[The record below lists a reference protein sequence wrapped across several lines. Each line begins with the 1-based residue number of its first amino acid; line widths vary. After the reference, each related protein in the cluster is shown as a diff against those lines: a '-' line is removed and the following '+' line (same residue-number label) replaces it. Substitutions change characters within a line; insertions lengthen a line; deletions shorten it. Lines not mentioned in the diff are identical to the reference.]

1 MVESQIKIVQ
11 EKNEEELKKNRKPS
25 VAFATL
31 GCRVNHYETEAMTE
45 KFLREG
51 YEITEFDNFAD
62 VYVINTCSVTNM
74 SDKKSRQIIGRA
86 RRKNENAVIAAVGCY
101 SQVSPD
107 EVSKIDGVDV
117 VLGTRNKGDVVYYV
131 NKAKDEGKMQVA
143 VGEVLKNKT
152 FEELNIEEY
161 QDKTRAFLKIQD
173 GCNRFC
179 TYCLIPYTRGRTCSK
194 DPDKVLEEIKR
205 LEEHGF
211 KEIILSGIHTA
222 SYGVDLEGDVT
233 LISLLQE
240 IEKLDGIER
249 VRIGSIEPSFF
260 TDEVIEKMRHMKKL
274 CPQFHLSLQSG
285 CDETLK
291 RMNRR
296 YTAKE
301 YEEAVYKIRENLKD
315 ASITTDVIVG
325 FPGETD
331 EEFNETYKFLERIKL
346 TKTHIFKFS
355 PRKGTKAENMP
366 NQVDGTIK
374 EKRSKALI
382 ELNNK
387 NEGEFS
393 ESLVRREMDVL
404 VEKEL
409 NEKPGYFEG
418 YTRNYVRVVF
428 ESEKSDIIGKIVKCK
443 IEEANGDYARRHR
456 HQLFEAARLDPRQ
469 LLALGAD
476 VVDVGDHVV
485 EFVANGFLQ
494 CRDLIG

>member
-260 TDEVIEKMRHMKKL
+260 TGEVIEKMRHMKKL

-374 EKRSKALI
+374 ENRSKALI

-443 IEEANGDYARRHR
+443 IEEANGDYVSGKI
-456 HQLFEAARLDPRQ
+456 LS
-469 LLALGAD
+469 
-476 VVDVGDHVV
+476 
-485 EFVANGFLQ
+485 
-494 CRDLIG
+494 